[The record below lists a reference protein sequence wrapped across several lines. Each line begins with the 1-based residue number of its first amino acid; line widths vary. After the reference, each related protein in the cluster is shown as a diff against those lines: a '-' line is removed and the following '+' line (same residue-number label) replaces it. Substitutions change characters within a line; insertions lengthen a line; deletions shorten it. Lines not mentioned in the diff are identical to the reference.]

1 MQDLAI
7 FDILSSMADSFD
19 QAKVDSVRT
28 QYLKGLFDKAVS
40 GDLDAGD
47 ELSKIALGGF
57 QQARDLIAKIEK
69 GLSKSETEV
78 LVK

>member
-1 MQDLAI
+1 M
-7 FDILSSMADSFD
+7 
-19 QAKVDSVRT
+19 
-28 QYLKGLFDKAVS
+28 FDKAVS

-57 QQARDLIAKIEK
+57 QQARELVAKMEK
-69 GLSKSETEV
+69 GVPKSETEV